1 MTSKKLEQLDAF
13 EEEFKEEDKNEK
25 PNKEELIVTQRG
37 DKYTQEE
44 WKDKVFDLED
54 SPTREEVE
62 GWKDKHGH
70 IYFTSFDAD
79 IYVWRAVTRAE
90 YKELSAS
97 DESIFDREEAYVDLC
112 VLYPRN
118 FKAADL
124 TKGGAGIPTTLTEMI
139 MQKSGFVAQSIP
151 IKL

>member
-13 EEEFKEEDKNEK
+13 EEDFKEENKSK
-25 PNKEELIVTQRG
+25 KSNKEDLIITKRG

-44 WKDKVFDLED
+44 WKEKLFDDLED

-70 IYFTSFDAD
+70 IYFTPFDSD
-79 IYVWRAVTRAE
+79 VYVWRAVTRAE

-97 DESIFDREEAYVDLC
+97 DESIFDREEAYADLC

-118 FKAADL
+118 FKAAEL
-124 TKGGAGIPTTLTEMI
+124 TKGGAGIPTTLTER
-139 MQKSGFVAQSIP
+139 SEEHTS
-151 IKL
+151 